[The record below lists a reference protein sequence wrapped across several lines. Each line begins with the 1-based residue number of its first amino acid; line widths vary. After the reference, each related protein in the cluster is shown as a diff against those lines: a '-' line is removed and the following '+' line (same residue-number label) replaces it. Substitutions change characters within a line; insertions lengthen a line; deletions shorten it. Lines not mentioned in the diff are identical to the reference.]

1 MKNFLLPWLDRE
13 KSPLRT
19 LPNNPINKLE
29 QSSSFNTPDGGFLE
43 NKAPMTPISR
53 MSVNP
58 NAQKYKS
65 EPPMTKIPQ
74 SSNTSRQTFSAP
86 MSIAPKMSIALEG
99 NNSFEL
105 PSFTDFQ
112 NQNFIPDPLKS
123 FTPTYNAN
131 KPKLEIPSEQ
141 SKINEKNKVISND
154 YNQKRNA
161 MYSFMADVQK
171 NEGGMSREMIEE
183 HYPEFADNIESALQL
198 QAEIAPIVS
207 RGEAVD
213 LKEIH
218 KYYPELLSEPKFLK
232 SSQAKEKDDKRKEYL
247 KKIAT
252 VDQNVLSD
260 EGKKY
265 IEILQWVQE
274 LATQVRANYQVPKDI
289 TDTEIANYVI
299 NTNPELQKWYQEG
312 INAKLS
318 GFDKAHLW
326 IGWTILQKFS
336 ATAQNLTHRANTRLS
351 ENVVDPY
358 MQASE
363 EFAQQYPNLSLI
375 NAPVKGLLQI
385 PHGALHG
392 ADKAL
397 TSMQRLWNA
406 DYKSKGEII
415 SDGIKGVWWAG
426 EIGFNTALAP
436 ITAKFN
442 TLANTK
448 WGKIAIDNSLW
459 LLNEGLENI
468 FQSPWVKPLYNALD
482 DEAREDLK
490 NWIILWLLHKAGDA
504 TKNTRFNAKMAI
516 KTATDAFSNAIQKG
530 INSGRFQIWVEKGL
544 ANENGRFQDGA
555 LGRIVKEGVSEFQT
569 AFKENFG
576 KFSDVLKTRRQ
587 QVNTLTDQRGFV
599 ETTKSEIKEGMDS
612 VKEWVKKAWSIVKA
626 GTENLIGGIKKKIND
641 LNTKSKVQPEGEIKA
656 WSAWSEGKINESN
669 SSQTFSN
676 FNRKLLQNQNRIDP
690 SKIVEFEKK
699 TGKKYGDYMLERG
712 RVGWPEENVGKMA
725 EYINTLKEQKRQAFE
740 KMSGV
745 AQSEAI
751 GTLLTDIVERATQ
764 VRDPDAKKFT
774 TMLAKHSEGG
784 ISFPELEEAKR
795 RYERN
800 IKTWYYKDNNS
811 VWIQRATNLDTEI
824 RKYQQEEAIKQGFTN
839 IKELNKEIS
848 NAYFLSN
855 EIMRKQLKMDAN
867 NQVSLTD
874 YLMLGAMPD
883 NVGGFAGLALKMAMK
898 NKTVKNTMLHAVARL
913 FGNHKNAKEIKVDLE
928 KIEKMADQKAVADAI
943 GKFMKKWKIEEPKAL
958 PEVPEATVIWE
969 NWPQVKNPLTPEPM
983 RRKVVE
989 IDRRPKWGN
998 VLGDTI
1004 ARNAKPV
1011 NKRGENAVGLKTTKK
1026 TWNSEKTEYTSTEK
1040 SSSITSP
1047 WNIRAGLKDPVPQAP
1062 VATTFS
1068 FSQRDIKIWGKN
1080 YHHKINDNSFK
1091 TKHIFN
1097 QEWVNKQ
1104 YVDNFNNAIKNWEKY
1119 ALIGKYKGNDVKLYL
1134 NKNFWDHFV
1143 KHWWFAPENLVETI
1157 NNYDAV
1163 SVWNRDRYIFE
1174 KELPNGKWLRAITTK
1189 NFSEITFFETKNKFK
1204 WWEVIEKGLGNLRE
1218 WAETRATKLEQKF
1231 QRVANNYKD
1240 QVKKV
1245 REKWDSLEKAKGDVE
1260 IEDSYWNIYH
1270 SIREIDNKIDD
1281 LKTESY
1287 RYNKDNWTA
1296 SDRAEWSESY
1306 DDFLNDLNTD
1316 MDMFESLKSHYE
1328 GEVKRLS
1335 DEVIDNMPIE
1345 VRDLLTNNKRTGGAA
1360 WEQAIQA
1367 YVDWDAK
1374 SFDSMMKNIDGANYR
1389 HNNTSYD
1396 EIRQKEASGL
1406 SEEAYKEYRKEFNTD
1421 VETDYGWLITGEEP
1435 AYQRVNWN
1443 PKYGV
1448 ADATEKTI
1456 TPERAKELKNIRN
1469 GKSVEEIANDYGV
1482 AIEIADKITTPEG
1495 IRAYGKYGDGV
1506 ITLAEKIKEGT
1517 APHELF
1523 HATFDIVDH
1532 ARKESI
1538 LEGVME
1544 EKKLDKVQ
1552 AEEYLADSFSEYF
1565 RTWRMKGEKVIWNVG
1580 KPLWKKLYDAVKDFF
1595 RQVKDWI
1602 TGVSKNKN
1610 QVKNL
1615 FDDILDGEIE
1625 KEMLWEILGNK
1636 KGTDTHRHQQSWPR
1650 LVSVPVKS
1658 SISITPENA
1667 SIFTSKLNNLSKVIK
1682 NWGFTAADFLD
1693 GLKNNL
1699 NIDKKSW
1706 YLISQKNGSTATLR
1720 ISDHYANARN
1730 NKIRWYVENNT
1741 SIVIKLWGGK
1751 FKAKNGVD
1759 LVEFVY
1765 NPENLTPEKMQGII
1779 KGIQDWIDTG
1789 EYTDKNYDLTHKSIR
1804 ATLEGWEVKYQRVYH
1819 GSPYEFE
1826 KFDSAHIGKGEGAQ
1840 AHGWG
1845 HYVAVDRQTGA
1856 RYANVLPK
1864 PKYQGNP
1871 NWQIP
1876 QGWIENSIVS
1886 NILTR
1891 LKDSSSVKEAI
1902 RKEKML
1908 WNWYEKSERIDRG
1921 LKFLDEI
1928 KESDFEYQNKN
1939 LYEVEIPDNHWVN
1952 YLEEQKNLNPEQKN
1966 MIKKGL
1972 VDFLVEERWFDKKE
1986 AQRMTNTILKNA
1998 KTGDALYSNLTFQI
2012 FFDKKEVSKFL
2023 DKIGFDWIH
2032 YNWGIDWEAYVI
2044 FDNNK
2049 LEIKKHEKL

>member
-1 MKNFLLPWLDRE
+1 MSWNFLLPRLNKTNDVLT
-13 KSPLRT
+13 K
-19 LPNNPINKLE
+19 LPNNPTEKLKRV
-29 QSSSFNTPDGGFLE
+29 SSANTPDGGFLQ
-43 NKAPMTPISR
+43 NKAPMTPIPR
-53 MSVNP
+53 MTQIP
-58 NAQKYKS
+58 QREQK
-65 EPPMTKIPQ
+65 PQ
-74 SSNTSRQTFSAP
+74 SSVFLGGQHTRAP
-86 MSIAPKMSIALEG
+86 MNERNPFQ
-99 NNSFEL
+99 N
-105 PSFTDFQ
+105 FTDFKNQ
-112 NQNFIPDPLKS
+112 STPIDPFQTTFPTYLNQNFPILKKEKPVLNIP
-123 FTPTYNAN
+123 T
-131 KPKLEIPSEQ
+131 EQ
-141 SKINEKNKVISND
+141 SNINKKNTQLWND
-154 YNQKRNA
+154 YNAKRNA

-171 NEGGMSREMIEE
+171 NEWGMSREMIEE

-232 SSQAKEKDDKRKEYL
+232 SSQAKEKDNKRKEYL
-247 KKIAT
+247 KKIST
-252 VDQNVLSD
+252 IDQNVLSD

-265 IEILQWVQE
+265 IEVLQWVQE

-299 NTNPELQKWYQEG
+299 NTNPEFQKWYQEG

-351 ENVVDPY
+351 ENVVAPY

-385 PHGALHG
+385 PHEALHG

-397 TSMQRLWNA
+397 TSMQRLWNT
-406 DYKSKGEII
+406 DYTSEGEII

-448 WGKIAIDNSLW
+448 WGKIAIDNSFW

-482 DEAREDLK
+482 DEAKEDLK
-490 NWIILWLLHKAGDA
+490 NWIILRLLHKAGDA
-504 TKNTRFNAKMAI
+504 TKNTRFNAKMTI
-516 KTATDAFSNAIQKG
+516 KTAVDAFSHAINEGYK
-530 INSGRFQIWVEKGL
+530 SGKFQMWIEKGL
-544 ANENGRFQDGA
+544 ANENGKFQDWA
-555 LGRIVKEGVSEFQT
+555 LGRIIKEGTSEFKS
-569 AFKENFG
+569 AFARNLGRFNE
-576 KFSDVLKTRRQ
+576 VLDARRQ

-599 ETTKSEIKEGMDS
+599 ETTKSEIKEGVDS
-612 VKEWVKKAWSIVKA
+612 VKEWVKKAWSTVKA
-626 GTENLIGGIKKKIND
+626 GTENLIGGIKQKIND
-641 LNTKSKVQPEGEIKA
+641 LNTKSKVQLEGEIKV

-725 EYINTLKEQKRQAFE
+725 EYINALKEQKRQAFE
-740 KMSGV
+740 KMSGT

-774 TMLAKHSEGG
+774 TMLAKHAEGG

-898 NKTVKNTMLHAVARL
+898 NKSVKNTMLHAVARL

-928 KIEKMADQKAVADAI
+928 KIEKMADQKSVADAI
-943 GKFMKKWKIEEPKAL
+943 GKFMKKWNIEEPKAL
-958 PEVPEATVIWE
+958 PKFPQATVIGK

-989 IDRRPKWGN
+989 VDRRPKWGN

-1011 NKRGENAVGLKTTKK
+1011 SKRDENAVGLKTTKK
-1026 TWNSEKTEYTSTEK
+1026 TWNSEKTEYTTTEK

-1047 WNIRAGLKDPVPQAP
+1047 WNIRAESIDSVAKPPI
-1062 VATTFS
+1062 ATTFS
-1068 FSQRDIKIWGKN
+1068 LWTKSITLNGKKY
-1080 YHHKINDNSFK
+1080 YHQHSWSSFK
-1091 TKHIFN
+1091 TKHTFN
-1097 QEWVNKQ
+1097 PTNDTARFVE
-1104 YVDNFNNAIKNWEKY
+1104 NFNTALQKWENF
-1119 ALIGKYKGNDVKLYL
+1119 ALIGKYKGNDVKIYF
-1134 NKNFWDHFV
+1134 NNNFANHFI
-1143 KHWWFAPENLVETI
+1143 KHWGFKAENLVETI

-1163 SVWNRDRYIFE
+1163 NIWSKNRYVFE
-1174 KELPNGKWLRAITTK
+1174 KELPNGRWLRAITTK

-1204 WWEVIEKGLGNLRE
+1204 WWEVIEKGLNKLRE
-1218 WAETRATKLEQKF
+1218 WAETRATKLGQKF

-1345 VRDLLTNNKRTGGAA
+1345 VRDLLTNNKRTGGTA

-1374 SFDSMMKNIDGANYR
+1374 SFDSMMKNIEGANYR

-1538 LEGVME
+1538 LEGVMK

-1580 KPLWKKLYDAVKDFF
+1580 KPFWKKLYDAVKDFF

-1602 TGVSKNKN
+1602 TGVSKNKK
-1610 QVKNL
+1610 QVKQL
-1615 FDDILDGEIE
+1615 FDDILDGEVE
-1625 KEMLWEILGNK
+1625 KWNIYLKTPDGKAYQQAGNIYSNNFKKWFGDWEKWEG
-1636 KGTDTHRHQQSWPR
+1636 
-1650 LVSVPVKS
+1650 
-1658 SISITPENA
+1658 
-1667 SIFTSKLNNLSKVIK
+1667 SKV
-1682 NWGFTAADFLD
+1682 
-1693 GLKNNL
+1693 
-1699 NIDKKSW
+1699 
-1706 YLISQKNGSTATLR
+1706 
-1720 ISDHYANARN
+1720 
-1730 NKIRWYVENNT
+1730 
-1741 SIVIKLWGGK
+1741 
-1751 FKAKNGVD
+1751 VD
-1759 LVEFVY
+1759 S
-1765 NPENLTPEKMQGII
+1765 K
-1779 KGIQDWIDTG
+1779 
-1789 EYTDKNYDLTHKSIR
+1789 
-1804 ATLEGWEVKYQRVYH
+1804 WEPMLMYH
-1819 GSPYEFE
+1819 GSPE
-1826 KFDSAHIGKGEGAQ
+1826 KFTIFDSDFMSQHGSSKGYGFYFSPDKKMAEGYGDVMTVYLDIKNPLSKDKLSISRKEMKNLILDVEKNIAEKWGSEDGTLLDNFWDTKRYGKDRVLADAIDMLMENESDVDVFGELKNIGGDYDSVAKSFRKILGKDGIITPKEYIVFESNQIKSATDNVWMFDSNNPDIRYQLDGKVKKIWEWEFGKIYEWVKWADAEQFLIQQKWGEVRWAYNYKWEPVDLIWGEFDGKKGYWLKKIVEKHPEVIGKIQDLLDTLPLMELRGE
-1840 AHGWG
+1840 
-1845 HYVAVDRQTGA
+1845 R
-1856 RYANVLPK
+1856 
-1864 PKYQGNP
+1864 
-1871 NWQIP
+1871 I
-1876 QGWIENSIVS
+1876 I
-1886 NILTR
+1886 
-1891 LKDSSSVKEAI
+1891 
-1902 RKEKML
+1902 L
-1908 WNWYEKSERIDRG
+1908 WNNTSKVVLSLNRKGEEKRWIVTAFD
-1921 LKFLDEI
+1921 LK
-1928 KESDFEYQNKN
+1928 K
-1939 LYEVEIPDNHWVN
+1939 
-1952 YLEEQKNLNPEQKN
+1952 
-1966 MIKKGL
+1966 
-1972 VDFLVEERWFDKKE
+1972 
-1986 AQRMTNTILKNA
+1986 
-1998 KTGDALYSNLTFQI
+1998 
-2012 FFDKKEVSKFL
+2012 
-2023 DKIGFDWIH
+2023 
-2032 YNWGIDWEAYVI
+2032 
-2044 FDNNK
+2044 
-2049 LEIKKHEKL
+2049 

>member
-1 MKNFLLPWLDRE
+1 
-13 KSPLRT
+13 
-19 LPNNPINKLE
+19 
-29 QSSSFNTPDGGFLE
+29 
-43 NKAPMTPISR
+43 MT
-53 MSVNP
+53 
-58 NAQKYKS
+58 
-65 EPPMTKIPQ
+65 
-74 SSNTSRQTFSAP
+74 
-86 MSIAPKMSIALEG
+86 
-99 NNSFEL
+99 
-105 PSFTDFQ
+105 
-112 NQNFIPDPLKS
+112 
-123 FTPTYNAN
+123 
-131 KPKLEIPSEQ
+131 
-141 SKINEKNKVISND
+141 
-154 YNQKRNA
+154 
-161 MYSFMADVQK
+161 
-171 NEGGMSREMIEE
+171 
-183 HYPEFADNIESALQL
+183 
-198 QAEIAPIVS
+198 
-207 RGEAVD
+207 
-213 LKEIH
+213 
-218 KYYPELLSEPKFLK
+218 
-232 SSQAKEKDDKRKEYL
+232 
-247 KKIAT
+247 
-252 VDQNVLSD
+252 
-260 EGKKY
+260 
-265 IEILQWVQE
+265 
-274 LATQVRANYQVPKDI
+274 
-289 TDTEIANYVI
+289 
-299 NTNPELQKWYQEG
+299 
-312 INAKLS
+312 
-318 GFDKAHLW
+318 
-326 IGWTILQKFS
+326 
-336 ATAQNLTHRANTRLS
+336 
-351 ENVVDPY
+351 
-358 MQASE
+358 
-363 EFAQQYPNLSLI
+363 
-375 NAPVKGLLQI
+375 
-385 PHGALHG
+385 
-392 ADKAL
+392 
-397 TSMQRLWNA
+397 
-406 DYKSKGEII
+406 
-415 SDGIKGVWWAG
+415 
-426 EIGFNTALAP
+426 
-436 ITAKFN
+436 
-442 TLANTK
+442 
-448 WGKIAIDNSLW
+448 
-459 LLNEGLENI
+459 
-468 FQSPWVKPLYNALD
+468 
-482 DEAREDLK
+482 
-490 NWIILWLLHKAGDA
+490 
-504 TKNTRFNAKMAI
+504 I
-516 KTATDAFSNAIQKG
+516 KTAVDAFSHAINEGYK
-530 INSGRFQIWVEKGL
+530 SGKFQMWIEKGL
-544 ANENGRFQDGA
+544 ANENGKFQDWALERIIKEGTSEFKSA
-555 LGRIVKEGVSEFQT
+555 FARNLGRFNE
-569 AFKENFG
+569 
-576 KFSDVLKTRRQ
+576 VLDARRQ

-599 ETTKSEIKEGMDS
+599 ETTKSEIKEGVDS
-612 VKEWVKKAWSIVKA
+612 VKEWVKKAWSTVKA

-712 RVGWPEENVGKMA
+712 RVGWPEENVGKMT

-740 KMSGV
+740 KMSGT

-874 YLMLGAMPD
+874 YLLLWAMPD

-958 PEVPEATVIWE
+958 PEVPEATVIWK
-969 NWPQVKNPLTPEPM
+969 NWPQVKNPQTPEPT

-989 IDRRPKWGN
+989 VDRRPKWGN

-1011 NKRGENAVGLKTTKK
+1011 DKRGENAVGLKTTKK
-1026 TWNSEKTEYTSTEK
+1026 TWNSEKTEYTTDDASNTASVSLTEK
-1040 SSSITSP
+1040 KNKVTWTKISSSWATARG
-1047 WNIRAGLKDPVPQAP
+1047 WNSGRPTTDFSDLEKTKTKWGRFDLSGVKEEYQRNYDKIVNREGDNLEVGRIDWK
-1062 VATTFS
+1062 VAYDGKERPAI
-1068 FSQRDIKIWGKN
+1068 FSQAIQNKIVWDHWLDKANLLATVNQPDYIIKNVDGKAD
-1080 YHHKINDNSFK
+1080 KINIIKKIEWTNDFVLIAADRQNGYFILSNCEVKSRNSK
-1091 TKHIFN
+1091 RL
-1097 QEWVNKQ
+1097 
-1104 YVDNFNNAIKNWEKY
+1104 IKS
-1119 ALIGKYKGNDVKLYL
+1119 L
-1134 NKNFWDHFV
+1134 
-1143 KHWWFAPENLVETI
+1143 
-1157 NNYDAV
+1157 
-1163 SVWNRDRYIFE
+1163 SR
-1174 KELPNGKWLRAITTK
+1174 
-1189 NFSEITFFETKNKFK
+1189 
-1204 WWEVIEKGLGNLRE
+1204 WEV
-1218 WAETRATKLEQKF
+1218 
-1231 QRVANNYKD
+1231 
-1240 QVKKV
+1240 
-1245 REKWDSLEKAKGDVE
+1245 
-1260 IEDSYWNIYH
+1260 
-1270 SIREIDNKIDD
+1270 
-1281 LKTESY
+1281 
-1287 RYNKDNWTA
+1287 
-1296 SDRAEWSESY
+1296 
-1306 DDFLNDLNTD
+1306 
-1316 MDMFESLKSHYE
+1316 
-1328 GEVKRLS
+1328 
-1335 DEVIDNMPIE
+1335 VIDNVGDSSSLNHEPKN
-1345 VRDLLTNNKRTGGAA
+1345 LLVPFMNKSPKWGEKYQVAKVYQQAGSIYGDNFKKWFGD
-1360 WEQAIQA
+1360 WENDPKHASKIVDDKGNPMIMYHGTDADFSIFDKQKIQRWKWFWFTKYQDVA
-1367 YVDWDAK
+1367 EWYSLAGRGWSSDPQI
-1374 SFDSMMKNIDGANYR
+1374 MKVYLDVKNPATLDDVNWKLL
-1389 HNNTSYD
+1389 D
-1396 EIRQKEASGL
+1396 DF
-1406 SEEAYKEYRKEFNTD
+1406 RKETGKMVSPEAFIHDRYASEFMLSRWYDGLMFDDIVIVYRPEQIKSATDNIWTFNKNNPD
-1421 VETDYGWLITGEEP
+1421 IR
-1435 AYQRVNWN
+1435 YQ
-1443 PKYGV
+1443 KYGV

-1456 TPERAKELKNIRN
+1456 TPERAKELKNFRN
-1469 GKSVEEIANDYGV
+1469 GRSVEEIAKDYGV
-1482 AIEIADKITTPEG
+1482 EISIVDKITTPEG

-1523 HATFDIVDH
+1523 HATFDIVDR

-1538 LEGVME
+1538 LEGVMK

-1789 EYTDKNYDLTHKSIR
+1789 NYTDKGYDHTHRSIR
-1804 ATLEGWEVKYQRVYH
+1804 ASLENGEVKYQRVYH
-1819 GSPYEFE
+1819 GSPYEFK

-1845 HYVAVDRQTGA
+1845 HYVAVDRETGA

-1998 KTGDALYSNLTFQI
+1998 KTGDTLYSNLTFQI

>member
-1 MKNFLLPWLDRE
+1 
-13 KSPLRT
+13 
-19 LPNNPINKLE
+19 
-29 QSSSFNTPDGGFLE
+29 
-43 NKAPMTPISR
+43 MT
-53 MSVNP
+53 
-58 NAQKYKS
+58 
-65 EPPMTKIPQ
+65 
-74 SSNTSRQTFSAP
+74 
-86 MSIAPKMSIALEG
+86 
-99 NNSFEL
+99 
-105 PSFTDFQ
+105 
-112 NQNFIPDPLKS
+112 
-123 FTPTYNAN
+123 
-131 KPKLEIPSEQ
+131 
-141 SKINEKNKVISND
+141 
-154 YNQKRNA
+154 
-161 MYSFMADVQK
+161 
-171 NEGGMSREMIEE
+171 
-183 HYPEFADNIESALQL
+183 
-198 QAEIAPIVS
+198 
-207 RGEAVD
+207 
-213 LKEIH
+213 
-218 KYYPELLSEPKFLK
+218 
-232 SSQAKEKDDKRKEYL
+232 
-247 KKIAT
+247 
-252 VDQNVLSD
+252 
-260 EGKKY
+260 
-265 IEILQWVQE
+265 
-274 LATQVRANYQVPKDI
+274 
-289 TDTEIANYVI
+289 
-299 NTNPELQKWYQEG
+299 
-312 INAKLS
+312 
-318 GFDKAHLW
+318 
-326 IGWTILQKFS
+326 
-336 ATAQNLTHRANTRLS
+336 
-351 ENVVDPY
+351 
-358 MQASE
+358 
-363 EFAQQYPNLSLI
+363 
-375 NAPVKGLLQI
+375 
-385 PHGALHG
+385 
-392 ADKAL
+392 
-397 TSMQRLWNA
+397 
-406 DYKSKGEII
+406 
-415 SDGIKGVWWAG
+415 
-426 EIGFNTALAP
+426 
-436 ITAKFN
+436 
-442 TLANTK
+442 
-448 WGKIAIDNSLW
+448 
-459 LLNEGLENI
+459 
-468 FQSPWVKPLYNALD
+468 
-482 DEAREDLK
+482 
-490 NWIILWLLHKAGDA
+490 
-504 TKNTRFNAKMAI
+504 I
-516 KTATDAFSNAIQKG
+516 KTAVDAFSHAINEGYK
-530 INSGRFQIWVEKGL
+530 SGKFQMWIEKGL
-544 ANENGRFQDGA
+544 ANENGKFQDWA
-555 LGRIVKEGVSEFQT
+555 LGRIIKEGTSEFKS
-569 AFKENFG
+569 AFARNLGRFNE
-576 KFSDVLKTRRQ
+576 VLDARRQ

-599 ETTKSEIKEGMDS
+599 ETTKSEIKEGVDS

-656 WSAWSEGKINESN
+656 WSAWSESKINESN

-699 TGKKYGDYMLERG
+699 TGQKYGDYMLERG
-712 RVGWPEENVGKMA
+712 RVGWPEENVGKMT

-740 KMSGV
+740 KMSGT

-751 GTLLTDIVERATQ
+751 RTLLTDIVERATQ

-795 RYERN
+795 RYEKN

-883 NVGGFAGLALKMAMK
+883 NVGGFAGLALKIAMK
-898 NKTVKNTMLHAVARL
+898 NKSVKNAMLHAVARL
-913 FGNHKNAKEIKVDLE
+913 FGNHKNSKEIKVDLE
-928 KIEKMADQKAVADAI
+928 KIEKMADQKSVADAI
-943 GKFMKKWKIEEPKAL
+943 ERFMKKWNIEEPKAL
-958 PEVPEATVIWE
+958 PKTASATVIGK

-1011 NKRGENAVGLKTTKK
+1011 NKRDENAVGLKTTKK
-1026 TWNSEKTEYTSTEK
+1026 TWNSKQSEYTSTEK

-1047 WNIRAGLKDPVPQAP
+1047 WNIRAESIDSVAKPPI
-1062 VATTFS
+1062 ATTFS
-1068 FSQRDIKIWGKN
+1068 LWTKSITLNGKKF
-1080 YHHKINDNSFK
+1080 YHQHSWSSFK
-1091 TKHIFN
+1091 TKHTFN
-1097 QEWVNKQ
+1097 PTKDTAGFVE
-1104 YVDNFNNAIKNWEKY
+1104 NFNTALQKWENF
-1119 ALIGKYKGNDVKLYL
+1119 ALIGKYKGNDVKIYF
-1134 NKNFWDHFV
+1134 NNNFANHFI
-1143 KHWWFAPENLVETI
+1143 KHWGFKAENLVETI

-1163 SVWNRDRYIFE
+1163 NIWSKNRYVFE
-1174 KELPNGKWLRAITTK
+1174 KELPNGRRLRAITTK

-1231 QRVANNYKD
+1231 QRVVNNYKD

-1374 SFDSMMKNIDGANYR
+1374 SFDSMMKNIEGANYR

-1532 ARKESI
+1532 ARKETI
-1538 LEGVME
+1538 LEGVMK

-1552 AEEYLADSFSEYF
+1552 AEEFLADNFSEYF
-1565 RTWRMKGEKVIWNVG
+1565 RTGRMKGEKVVWNVG

-1595 RQVKDWI
+1595 KQVKDWI
-1602 TGVSKNKN
+1602 TGVSKNKK
-1610 QVKNL
+1610 QVKQL
-1615 FDDILDGEIE
+1615 FDDILDGEVE
-1625 KEMLWEILGNK
+1625 KWNIYLKTPDGKVYQQAGNIYSNNFKKWFGDWEKWEG
-1636 KGTDTHRHQQSWPR
+1636 
-1650 LVSVPVKS
+1650 
-1658 SISITPENA
+1658 
-1667 SIFTSKLNNLSKVIK
+1667 SKV
-1682 NWGFTAADFLD
+1682 
-1693 GLKNNL
+1693 
-1699 NIDKKSW
+1699 
-1706 YLISQKNGSTATLR
+1706 
-1720 ISDHYANARN
+1720 
-1730 NKIRWYVENNT
+1730 
-1741 SIVIKLWGGK
+1741 
-1751 FKAKNGVD
+1751 VD
-1759 LVEFVY
+1759 S
-1765 NPENLTPEKMQGII
+1765 K
-1779 KGIQDWIDTG
+1779 
-1789 EYTDKNYDLTHKSIR
+1789 
-1804 ATLEGWEVKYQRVYH
+1804 WEPMLMYH
-1819 GSPYEFE
+1819 GSPE
-1826 KFDSAHIGKGEGAQ
+1826 KFTIFDSDFMSQHGSSKGYGFYFSPDKKMAEGYGDVMTVYLDIKNPLSKDKLSISRKEMKNLILDVEKNIAEKWGSEDGTLLDNFGDTRRYGRDRVLEDAIDMLMENENDVDVFWELKNIGGDYDSVAKSFRKILGKDGIITPKEYIVFESNQIKSATDNVWTFDSNNPDIRYQLDGKVKEIWEWEFGKIYEWVKWADAEQFLIQQKWGEVRWAYSYKNEPVDLIRGEFDGKKGYWLKKIAEKHPEVIGKIQDLLDTLPLMELRGE
-1840 AHGWG
+1840 
-1845 HYVAVDRQTGA
+1845 R
-1856 RYANVLPK
+1856 
-1864 PKYQGNP
+1864 
-1871 NWQIP
+1871 I
-1876 QGWIENSIVS
+1876 I
-1886 NILTR
+1886 
-1891 LKDSSSVKEAI
+1891 
-1902 RKEKML
+1902 L
-1908 WNWYEKSERIDRG
+1908 WNNTSKVVLSLNRKGEEKRWIVTAFD
-1921 LKFLDEI
+1921 LK
-1928 KESDFEYQNKN
+1928 K
-1939 LYEVEIPDNHWVN
+1939 
-1952 YLEEQKNLNPEQKN
+1952 
-1966 MIKKGL
+1966 
-1972 VDFLVEERWFDKKE
+1972 
-1986 AQRMTNTILKNA
+1986 
-1998 KTGDALYSNLTFQI
+1998 
-2012 FFDKKEVSKFL
+2012 
-2023 DKIGFDWIH
+2023 
-2032 YNWGIDWEAYVI
+2032 
-2044 FDNNK
+2044 
-2049 LEIKKHEKL
+2049 